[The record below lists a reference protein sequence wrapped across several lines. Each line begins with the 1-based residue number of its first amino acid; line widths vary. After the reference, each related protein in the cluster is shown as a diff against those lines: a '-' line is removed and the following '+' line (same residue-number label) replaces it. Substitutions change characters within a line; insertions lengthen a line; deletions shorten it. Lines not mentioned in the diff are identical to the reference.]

1 MISTI
6 IVSIILLAIVSA
18 IVIHLVKVLADVD
31 ATAAEC
37 QNIVIRI
44 EFNV

>member
-18 IVIHLVKVLADVD
+18 IVIHLVRKKKRG
-31 ATAAEC
+31 
-37 QNIVIRI
+37 NSKGHG
-44 EFNV
+44 FY